1 MQHKPKAFRFI
12 TPLVALGLSVAF
24 AAGMSGSSSLND
36 PLYPW
41 MGNGGYDAQ
50 HYTIDLRVPADHKTV
65 KGMTI
70 MQATATDDL
79 SSFNLD
85 LGSLEVDS
93 VLVNG
98 TRAGF
103 KHDDPELT
111 IIPTSTIS
119 KGSSFRVQVVY
130 HGTPGSK
137 ARPDEFGGW
146 QVTKTGLTAFAQPTS
161 LLQWAAVNDHPADK
175 ATFTFRLRAPS
186 SEQAI
191 ANGIFVTRREN
202 NDGTATSFYK
212 ISEPTT
218 SYMPVLAFGQYKLVE
233 GGTVNGGLLGQ
244 VRIRNYLAPGTASY
258 YDSSFAKAGDMIRFF
273 SEKLGAYPFREYG
286 IITHDIEAG
295 FALENQT
302 LSSFPAKFQ
311 GFDQMPSEDAS
322 AQTEEV
328 YAHELAHQWFGALVS
343 YQDHSQIFIHEGFAE
358 FLGRFWSQHS
368 NGRKLEEATKDDYGF
383 MLYAKEGG
391 YFQLNKANYVN
402 VLKGRSTNIKPEFVF
417 DATKVGQA
425 LDLIF
430 SGTLP
435 AASRASIVEKAASG
449 LNIAQLADEIG
460 QLPFTKIAVT
470 RRINREVR
478 RLADPSLEP
487 VQPSPVPGTIKPGDD
502 PFDGN
507 VYARGSATLHAL
519 YLKVGEETF
528 FKILRTYLERHRFA
542 NATNEDFLK
551 VVAELGGAD
560 ARALTERWLFD
571 ERLPDFPELGIK
583 AEDYKLGAD
592 FQP

>member
-1 MQHKPKAFRFI
+1 MQHKPQAFRVI
-12 TPLVALGLSVAF
+12 TPLLALGLCVTF

-41 MGNGGYDAQ
+41 MGNGGYDAK

-65 KGMTI
+65 QGMTV
-70 MQATATDDL
+70 MEATASDDL

-85 LGSLEVDS
+85 LGSLQVQS
-93 VLVNG
+93 VSVNG
-98 TRAGF
+98 ARASF
-103 KHDDPELT
+103 NHADPELT
-111 IIPTSTIS
+111 ITPSETIS

-130 HGTPGSK
+130 QGTPGSK

-146 QVTKTGLTAFAQPTS
+146 TITKTGLTAFAQPTS
-161 LLQWAAVNDHPADK
+161 LLQWAAVNDHPVDK
-175 ATFTFRLRAPS
+175 ATFTFRLTAPAN
-186 SEQAI
+186 EQAI
-191 ANGIFVTRREN
+191 VNGIFVTRREN
-202 NDGTATSFYK
+202 KDDTATSFYK

-218 SYMPVLAFGQYKLVE
+218 SYMPVLAFGQYKLLE
-233 GGTVNGGLLGQ
+233 GGVVSVGGKS

-258 YDSSFAKAGDMIRFF
+258 YDSSFAKAGNMIRFF
-273 SEKLGAYPFREYG
+273 SDKLGAYPFREYG

-311 GFDQMPSEDAS
+311 GFGEMS
-322 AQTEEV
+322 APEAAAIIEEI

-368 NGRKLEEATKDDYGF
+368 NGRKLEEATKGDYGF

-391 YFQLNKANYVN
+391 YFEFSKADYMTT
-402 VLKGRSTNIKPEFVF
+402 LKGRSFNIKADFVF
-417 DATKVGQA
+417 DAAKVGQA
-425 LDLIF
+425 LDLMF

-435 AASRASIVEKAASG
+435 VASRASIVEKAAFG
-449 LNIAQLADEIG
+449 LNIEQLTNEIS

-478 RLADPSLEP
+478 RLADPNLPSI
-487 VQPSPVPGTIKPGDD
+487 QPSPVPGTIKAGDD

-507 VYARGSATLHAL
+507 VYNRGSATLHAL
-519 YLKVGEETF
+519 YLKVGEDTF

-551 VVAELGGAD
+551 VVAELGGAE
-560 ARALTERWLFD
+560 ARALTARWLFD
-571 ERLPDFPELGIK
+571 ERLPDFPELGVK

-592 FQP
+592 FK